1 MATKKKLDTKGEV
14 TPKRT
19 PDEMAQAI
27 HNNNADV
34 RKAVHAVLHKAGL
47 HGVTVHSMSF
57 SVDPDVMTTSACF
70 PPCDLTKEKCVSV
83 GGSWKCVPL

>member
-1 MATKKKLDTKGEV
+1 MATKKKSASKGQV
-14 TPKRT
+14 LPKKT

-27 HNNNADV
+27 HGKDADV
-34 RKAVHAVLHKAGL
+34 RNAVHAVLQNAGL
-47 HGVTVHSMSF
+47 HGVTVHSVTF
-57 SVDPDVMTTSACF
+57 SVDPDMMTTSACF

>member
-1 MATKKKLDTKGEV
+1 MATKKKSAKGEV
-14 TPKRT
+14 LPRRT

-27 HNNNADV
+27 QGKDNEV
-34 RKAVHAVLHKAGL
+34 RNAVHSVLQNAGL

-57 SVDPDVMTTSACF
+57 SVDPEVMTTSACF

-83 GGSWKCVPL
+83 GGGWKCVPL